1 MHDLWNQTSHTSQ
14 HMACCPK
21 STLDWQQPHGK
32 IDLYDGLGPGLIC
45 MSPHK
50 RSERKPKE
58 VKEHDPEFSIL
69 QREKHLFCKRTCE
82 HSARLG
88 VFWIMSITSQVIAWV
103 GGKAWLWSRQG
114 TTVRAVNLA
123 SSQRVRRN
131 VCVFMAEGWLF
142 GCGSKGKTGHTA
154 EGWRFMPS
162 WWHWQHK
169 RTLTRTVPEQIR
181 THVLL
186 KRKRG
191 FRLAVA
197 PYWKFVTRVL
207 RWIYDGKVQESGAPQ
222 YPWTISE
229 SRMYHK
235 QYGQFAGRREFA
247 ISCKSSKLREPPQ
260 AASCPVRMRTP
271 PSNAENVSIWWR
283 HHPFMCWIVSS
294 DVFYVYIIYA

>member
-32 IDLYDGLGPGLIC
+32 TDLYDGLGPGLIC
-45 MSPHK
+45 M
-50 RSERKPKE
+50 
-58 VKEHDPEFSIL
+58 ICMTL

-131 VCVFMAEGWLF
+131 VCVFMAVGWLL
-142 GCGSKGKTGHTA
+142 GCGSKGKTGHMA

-169 RTLTRTVPEQIR
+169 RTLTGQFQNRYGLTCSSSENEASGWQWRHIGN
-181 THVLL
+181 VLPRML
-186 KRKRG
+186 
-191 FRLAVA
+191 FMSLSL
-197 PYWKFVTRVL
+197 VT
-207 RWIYDGKVQESGAPQ
+207 A
-222 YPWTISE
+222 TISQLFAVLAPGHQG
-229 SRMYHK
+229 SCFDSIYFLVVICSLYWPNKKKNK
-235 QYGQFAGRREFA
+235 QYFS
-247 ISCKSSKLREPPQ
+247 ITITKLL
-260 AASCPVRMRTP
+260 
-271 PSNAENVSIWWR
+271 I
-283 HHPFMCWIVSS
+283 
-294 DVFYVYIIYA
+294 